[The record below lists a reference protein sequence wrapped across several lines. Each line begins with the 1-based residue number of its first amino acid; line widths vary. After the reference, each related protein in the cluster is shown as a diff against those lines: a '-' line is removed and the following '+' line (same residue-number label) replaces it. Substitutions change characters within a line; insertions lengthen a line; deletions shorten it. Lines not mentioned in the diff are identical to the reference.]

1 VLDAPGAAGQT
12 GGQAFGRQGGLA
24 PPGAGRHAPRPDLEG
39 GAVPV
44 LIKRYR
50 NRRLY
55 DTGRSAYITLDDL
68 AGDLASGRE
77 VRVVDAATGEDLT
90 RRTMV
95 QVLLTEAHVH
105 KLEFLPD
112 DFLRTLIRLEDQ
124 SLIRLFSHY
133 IKMTLSSFSV
143 AQSAVHQNLELLR
156 NMAPG
161 PADFVSTL
169 AGWLTGDKRPSRA
182 PGRVRPPRDV
192 DDLGPDDSGPD
203 DLDADDSQPNDTH
216 PKDRDPPDDPDQ
228 PE

>member
-1 VLDAPGAAGQT
+1 MHASIPSPARLLDPRALFAAALASRTLDAQT
-12 GGQAFGRQGGLA
+12 
-24 PPGAGRHAPRPDLEG
+24 PDESPSEEG
-39 GAVPV
+39 ESVAV

-68 AGDLASGRE
+68 ARDLAEGRE
-77 VRVVDAATGEDLT
+77 VKVIDASTNEDLT

-105 KLEFLPD
+105 KLDFLPD

-143 AQSAVHQNLELLR
+143 AQSAMNQNLELLR

-161 PADFVSTL
+161 PTDFMNGL
-169 AGWLTGDKRPSRA
+169 AGLFGRGRKGAGRPA
-182 PGRVRPPRDV
+182 PGEAEPPI
-192 DDLGPDDSGPD
+192 DDE
-203 DLDADDSQPNDTH
+203 
-216 PKDRDPPDDPDQ
+216 PP
-228 PE
+228 PEE

>member
-1 VLDAPGAAGQT
+1 MAA
-12 GGQAFGRQGGLA
+12 
-24 PPGAGRHAPRPDLEG
+24 
-39 GAVPV
+39 

-68 AGDLASGRE
+68 AGDLAEG
-77 VRVVDAATGEDLT
+77 RVVKVIDAATGEDLT

-95 QVLLTEAHVH
+95 QVLLTEAHAH

-143 AQSAVHQNLELLR
+143 AQSAVNQNLELLR

-161 PADFVSTL
+161 PADFMGQV
-169 AGWLTGDKRPSRA
+169 AGWLTGGARGPRPTRRSHPSAEPDPA
-182 PGRVRPPRDV
+182 PSPP
-192 DDLGPDDSGPD
+192 
-203 DLDADDSQPNDTH
+203 ADEL
-216 PKDRDPPDDPDQ
+216 DPDPD
-228 PE
+228 PEASE

>member
-1 VLDAPGAAGQT
+1 MKTFIDPELRP
-12 GGQAFGRQGGLA
+12 GGLA
-24 PPGAGRHAPRPDLEG
+24 PPDAEDDAGRPDSKG

-68 AGDLASGRE
+68 ADDLAAGRE
-77 VRVVDAATGEDLT
+77 VQVVDAATGEDLT

-95 QVLLTEAHVH
+95 QVLLTEGHVH

-169 AGWLTGDKRPSRA
+169 AGWLTGGGRASRA
-182 PGRVRPPRDV
+182 PTRVRPPSE
-192 DDLGPDDSGPD
+192 P
-203 DLDADDSQPNDTH
+203 
-216 PKDRDPPDDPDQ
+216 PPDDGADPDPDD

>member
-1 VLDAPGAAGQT
+1 MTSNLPDAARLLDPRSLFAAALASRTLDAQT
-12 GGQAFGRQGGLA
+12 PEESSSEKGEPVA
-24 PPGAGRHAPRPDLEG
+24 
-39 GAVPV
+39 V

-68 AGDLASGRE
+68 ARDLAEG
-77 VRVVDAATGEDLT
+77 RVVKVIDASTDEDLT

-95 QVLLTEAHVH
+95 QVLLTDAHVH
-105 KLEFLPD
+105 KLDFLPD

-143 AQSAVHQNLELLR
+143 AQSAMNQNLELLR

-161 PADFVSTL
+161 PTDFMSGL
-169 AGWLTGDKRPSRA
+169 AGLFGGRGRGVKSSAPRAEAPAAAAEPPAEPEAAAPSDDE
-182 PGRVRPPRDV
+182 PPE
-192 DDLGPDDSGPD
+192 G
-203 DLDADDSQPNDTH
+203 
-216 PKDRDPPDDPDQ
+216 
-228 PE
+228 

>member
-1 VLDAPGAAGQT
+1 M
-12 GGQAFGRQGGLA
+12 
-24 PPGAGRHAPRPDLEG
+24 
-39 GAVPV
+39 PV

-55 DTGRSAYITLDDL
+55 DTGRSTYITLDDL
-68 AGDLASGRE
+68 ADDLAAGRE

-95 QVLLTEAHVH
+95 QVLLTEGHVH

-161 PADFVSTL
+161 PADFVTTL
-169 AGWLTGDKRPSRA
+169 AGWLTGDKRSS
-182 PGRVRPPRDV
+182 RPPTRAR
-192 DDLGPDDSGPD
+192 PPSEP
-203 DLDADDSQPNDTH
+203 
-216 PKDRDPPDDPDQ
+216 PPDDGLDPDPDD

>member
-1 VLDAPGAAGQT
+1 MHASIPNPAHLLDPRAFFAAALASRTLDAQT
-12 GGQAFGRQGGLA
+12 PEEPSSEKG
-24 PPGAGRHAPRPDLEG
+24 D
-39 GAVPV
+39 AVPV

-68 AGDLASGRE
+68 AKDLAEGRE
-77 VRVVDAATGEDLT
+77 VKVIDASTNEDLT

-95 QVLLTEAHVH
+95 QVLLTDTHVH
-105 KLEFLPD
+105 KLDFLPD

-143 AQSAVHQNLELLR
+143 AQSAMNQNLELLR

-161 PADFVSTL
+161 PTDFMSGL
-169 AGWLTGDKRPSRA
+169 AGFFGRGRKPSGQPSAA
-182 PGRVRPPRDV
+182 PEPAVDEPP
-192 DDLGPDDSGPD
+192 
-203 DLDADDSQPNDTH
+203 ADE
-216 PKDRDPPDDPDQ
+216 PP
-228 PE
+228 PEG

>member
-1 VLDAPGAAGQT
+1 M
-12 GGQAFGRQGGLA
+12 
-24 PPGAGRHAPRPDLEG
+24 
-39 GAVPV
+39 PV

-192 DDLGPDDSGPD
+192 DGSGLDGNGPDDGSPDDMDSDGIGPD
-203 DLDADDSQPNDTH
+203 VTH